1 MYWDG
6 DAATGATGGSGRL
19 STRHSVCEG
28 ASMYLI
34 RAHQRAVQSAL
45 IVGYVFLL
53 GWAGWLFTH
62 LH

>member
-1 MYWDG
+1 
-6 DAATGATGGSGRL
+6 
-19 STRHSVCEG
+19 
-28 ASMYLI
+28 MYLI